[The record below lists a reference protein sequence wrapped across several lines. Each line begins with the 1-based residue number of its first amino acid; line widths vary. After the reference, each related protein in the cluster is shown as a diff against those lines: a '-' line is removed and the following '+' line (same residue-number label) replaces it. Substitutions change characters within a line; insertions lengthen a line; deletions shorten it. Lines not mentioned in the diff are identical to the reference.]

1 MAVKSRSMPTPSEAM
16 LKPEQVA
23 KRLQVQER
31 TVLAW
36 LRSGRIHGVKL
47 GRLWRVPEESIKALL
62 GDAEPFSV
70 EDIAAIR
77 DGLAAIRRGDTITL
91 EDFERKHRP

>member
-1 MAVKSRSMPTPSEAM
+1 MAVKSRMIVAPLGAM

-23 KRLQVQER
+23 RRLQVRER

-47 GRLWRVPEESIKALL
+47 GRLWRVPEESLKALL
-62 GDAEPFSV
+62 GDSEPLSI
-70 EDIAAIR
+70 EDLTAIK
-77 DGLAAIRRGDTITL
+77 DGLAAIRRGDSITL
-91 EDFERKHRP
+91 EEFERKHRP